1 MFWFYCEFMSFIL
14 NVGGYVCLYKN
25 LLMHVLIIIIK
36 NHVRQCKIKTEQCWL
51 IFCKVC
57 FKVRLDFRLLTS
69 VFNNISVVLRSLV
82 LLMEET
88 RVAGETTDLF
98 YWVQGHQF
106 YYPPAIAVRDIV
118 IAAVRPSHFLV
129 YAIIWVNMDEFE

>member
-1 MFWFYCEFMSFIL
+1 MSFIL

-36 NHVRQCKIKTEQCWL
+36 KSCEAMQNKD
-51 IFCKVC
+51 IFCKIC

-98 YWVQGHQF
+98 Y
-106 YYPPAIAVRDIV
+106 
-118 IAAVRPSHFLV
+118 
-129 YAIIWVNMDEFE
+129 